1 LKSFYDVV
9 KRREDYRSSKL
20 LTACDNKD
28 LDMDLI
34 IVAEQ
39 QDGLLTLTLNRPAKR
54 NALNTEMYLALTAAL
69 RQATQNDTVHVLLIQ
84 GQCDCFTAG
93 NDLADFMGKSSLDA
107 DDPILQFLHTLA
119 DFPKPVIAAVGG
131 PAVGIGTTLLLHCDL
146 VYLADNARLQLPFVE
161 LGLVPEFASSL
172 LLPRLV
178 GHLKAAELLLLAEA
192 IDAEE
197 ALRLGLANKVV
208 AADTLLTFAREQGLK
223 LAAKPPKALQ
233 KSKALLKQELKQA
246 VHFVIDLEARAFSLA
261 LQGEEAQQ
269 RIAQR
274 LKPRG

>member
-1 LKSFYDVV
+1 
-9 KRREDYRSSKL
+9 
-20 LTACDNKD
+20 
-28 LDMDLI
+28 MDPI

-39 QDGLLTLTLNRPAKR
+39 QDGLLTLTFNRPDKR
-54 NALNTEMYLALTAAL
+54 NALNTDMYRALTQAL
-69 RQATQNDTVHVLLIQ
+69 RQATQDDAVHVLLIQ
-84 GQCDCFTAG
+84 GQRDCFTAG
-93 NDLADFMGKSSLDA
+93 NDLADFLGKSSLDA

-146 VYLADNARLQLPFVE
+146 VYLGDNARLQLPFVE

-172 LLPRLV
+172 LLPRAV

-192 IDAEE
+192 IDADE
-197 ALRLGLANKVV
+197 ALRLGLANRVV
-208 AADTLLTFAREQGLK
+208 AADELLALARDQGLK

-246 VHFVIDLEARAFSLA
+246 VHFVIDLEARAFSFA
-261 LQGEEAQQ
+261 LQGEEAQH

-274 LKPRG
+274 LKPRA

>member
-1 LKSFYDVV
+1 M
-9 KRREDYRSSKL
+9 
-20 LTACDNKD
+20 API
-28 LDMDLI
+28 LI
-34 IVAEQ
+34 AEQ
-39 QDGLLTLTLNRPAKR
+39 QDGLLTLTLNRPDKR
-54 NALNTEMYLALTAAL
+54 NALNTELYKQLVAAL
-69 RQATQNDTVHVLLIQ
+69 REAAADEEVHVLLLQ
-84 GQCDCFTAG
+84 GQQDCFTAG
-93 NDLADFMGKSSLDA
+93 NDLADFMGKSSLEP
-107 DDPILQFLHTLA
+107 DDPILQLLHTLA

-131 PAVGIGTTLLLHCDL
+131 PAVGIGTTILLHCDL

-208 AADTLLTFAREQGLK
+208 AADGVLPFAREQGLK
-223 LAAKPPKALQ
+223 LAAKPPRALQ

-246 VHFVIDLEARAFSLA
+246 VHFVIDLEARAFAQA
-261 LQGEEAQQ
+261 LQGDEAQQ
-269 RIAQR
+269 RIAQK
-274 LKPRG
+274 LKRRG

>member
-1 LKSFYDVV
+1 MAPIL
-9 KRREDYRSSKL
+9 
-20 LTACDNKD
+20 
-28 LDMDLI
+28 
-34 IVAEQ
+34 VAEQ
-39 QDGLLTLTLNRPAKR
+39 QDGLLTLTLNRPDKR
-54 NALNTEMYLALTAAL
+54 NALNTALYQQLVSALQQAAS
-69 RQATQNDTVHVLLIQ
+69 DEEVHALLLQ
-84 GQCDCFTAG
+84 GQRDCFTAG
-93 NDLADFMGKSSLDA
+93 NDLADFVGKSSLEA

-131 PAVGIGTTLLLHCDL
+131 PAVGIGTTILLHCDL

-172 LLPRLV
+172 LLPRMV

-208 AADTLLTFAREQGLK
+208 AADTLLAFAREQGLK
-223 LAAKPPKALQ
+223 LASKAPKAVQ
-233 KSKALLKQELKQA
+233 KSKALMKQELKQA
-246 VHFVIDLEARAFSLA
+246 VHFVIDLEARAFAQA

-269 RIAQR
+269 RIAHR
-274 LKPRG
+274 LKRRS

>member
-1 LKSFYDVV
+1 MM
-9 KRREDYRSSKL
+9 L
-20 LTACDNKD
+20 LNGPKVTPAATFFAPFNNKD
-28 LDMDLI
+28 LDMAPILI
-34 IVAEQ
+34 AEQ
-39 QDGLLTLTLNRPAKR
+39 QDGLLTLTLNRPDKR
-54 NALNTEMYLALTAAL
+54 NALNTELYKQLVAAL
-69 RQATQNDTVHVLLIQ
+69 REAAADEEVHVLLLQ
-84 GQCDCFTAG
+84 GQQDCFTAG
-93 NDLADFMGKSSLDA
+93 NDLADFMGKSSLEP

-119 DFPKPVIAAVGG
+119 DFPKPVVAAVAG
-131 PAVGIGTTLLLHCDL
+131 PAVGIGTTILLHCDL
-146 VYLADNARLQLPFVE
+146 VYLGDNARLQLPFVE

-208 AADTLLTFAREQGLK
+208 AADGLLSFAREQGLK

-246 VHFVIDLEARAFSLA
+246 VHFVIDLEARAFAQA

-269 RIAQR
+269 RIAQK
-274 LKPRG
+274 LKRRS

>member
-1 LKSFYDVV
+1 
-9 KRREDYRSSKL
+9 
-20 LTACDNKD
+20 
-28 LDMDLI
+28 MDPI

-39 QDGLLTLTLNRPAKR
+39 QYGLLTLTLNRPDKR

-69 RQATQNDTVHVLLIQ
+69 RQATQDDAVHVLLIQ
-84 GQCDCFTAG
+84 GQSDCFTAG
-93 NDLADFMGKSSLDA
+93 NDLADFMGKNTLEA

-119 DFPKPVIAAVGG
+119 DFPKPVIAAVAG

-172 LLPRLV
+172 LLPRAV

-192 IDAEE
+192 IDAGE
-197 ALRLGLANKVV
+197 ALRLGLANRVV
-208 AADTLLTFAREQGLK
+208 AADALLALAREQGLK
-223 LAAKPPKALQ
+223 LAAKLPKALQ

-269 RIAQR
+269 RIAQK